1 MGETSVNCVAIFQ
14 EDGHSSSSIVIERGP
29 VSGPGCSMSPGSAYC
44 KPTMTW
50 TKEGLPPSPSS
61 TAEKIK
67 TTCGV
72 PGTKYYGELLVF
84 PGTEVSG
91 HYAQVGAKSNPSSK
105 TFYVPSVCHCQELCI
120 ANVGIGCRSYVYDE
134 ERYLQGRGNC
144 LMQTNLFE
152 VQKSSPVGSFEFLTS
167 GTPQLRV
174 GEFAPQRIVKESPY
188 LTGFSFDATP
198 VDG

>member
-1 MGETSVNCVAIFQ
+1 MVVMLFTASCAA
-14 EDGHSSSSIVIERGP
+14 GHSSSSIVIERGP

-91 HYAQVGAKSNPSSK
+91 HYAQVGDREHFLCHNP
-105 TFYVPSVCHCQELCI
+105 E
-120 ANVGIGCRSYVYDE
+120 
-134 ERYLQGRGNC
+134 
-144 LMQTNLFE
+144 
-152 VQKSSPVGSFEFLTS
+152 
-167 GTPQLRV
+167 TPDFFFCKRCFVNFQ
-174 GEFAPQRIVKESPY
+174 
-188 LTGFSFDATP
+188 
-198 VDG
+198 